1 MFDKNFMGLD
11 GFVWFIGVVEDR
23 KDPLALGRVRVRA
36 CGWHSA
42 SLADIPSEDLPWASV
57 LQPPTG
63 IFNTPKEADVVV
75 GFFADGRS
83 GQIPIVLGILPGF
96 STVEPSTGQGFN
108 DLRSL
113 DQLKLSPRKPV
124 ARNYNTDG
132 SGIEVDEINAGSNT
146 ALESLRYPQADQL
159 QEQSITGVSRY
170 EIANT
175 AIEARK
181 QNLDKNITTAEG
193 LKWSEPY
200 PAYNALYPH
209 NKAYESESGHIVE
222 YDDTPGHERI
232 CVTHRSGSFVEV
244 YPSGSKVEKITKS
257 NYQIVMADDHV
268 HIMGRALLT
277 IDQGSYIKILGNAH
291 IEVGND
297 AEMKVSGQMNLSVK
311 EALNIK
317 AKSLNIDVEENSTI
331 VAGESQFI
339 TVGSGVHLKGEE
351 VRASGSGGNLE
362 VTDSVIATGGG
373 GASVEVSGSVKAS
386 GSGGGAIEVASG
398 FVAEGGG
405 ASLGVASGQVKGG
418 PLLLGNTSGGSASS
432 ASSAGAASEGIAAG
446 IEAAADRSMAKSGRP
461 TEEEVPV
468 PFDAGTTAQNLDAYT
483 GYALSKKRFLDANGD
498 GTTSEPLGDD
508 TEELVCN
515 FDPNSKVFIPK
526 KQWAISSNGLNLIKK
541 QEGYA
546 KRIANGMAQG
556 YPDPATGGEPYTIGY
571 GTTSAVVNVKIT
583 LQTVIDKAT
592 AEQWLLE
599 AINEIFLPKLK
610 DTVNSELT
618 QNQIDACLS
627 LMYNIGTGAW
637 ATSTVKNRINSGNW
651 CGAAEAILWWRKADG
666 RVIQGLVNRRN
677 EERSLFLS

>member
-1 MFDKNFMGLD
+1 MVDKNFMGLD

-23 KDPLALGRVRVRA
+23 KDPLALGRVRVRV

-42 SLADIPSEDLPWASV
+42 SLAEIPSEDLPWASV
-57 LQPPTG
+57 IQAPGTT
-63 IFNTPKEADVVV
+63 FSTPKESDVVV

-83 GQIPIVLGILPGF
+83 GQIPIILGILPGF
-96 STVEPSTGQGFN
+96 STTEPSTGQGFN

-124 ARNYNTDG
+124 ARTYNKDG
-132 SGIEVDEINAGSNT
+132 SGIKIDEINSGSNT

-200 PAYNALYPH
+200 PAYNALYPY

-222 YDDTPGHERI
+222 YDDTPGSERI
-232 CVTHRSGSFVEV
+232 CVTHRSGSFAEV
-244 YPSGSKVEKITKS
+244 YPSGSKVEKITKA
-257 NYQIVMADDHV
+257 NYQIVMSDDHV

-277 IDQGSYIKILGNAH
+277 IDQSSYIKILGNAH

-297 AEMKVSGQMNLSVK
+297 ADVKVSGNMNLSVK

-317 AKSLNIDVEENSTI
+317 AKSLNIDVQEDSTI
-331 VAGESQFI
+331 VAGGSQFI
-339 TVGSGVHLKGEE
+339 TVGSGVHLKGQE
-351 VRASGSGGNLE
+351 VKASGSGGKLE
-362 VTDSVIATGGG
+362 VTDSVIATGSGG
-373 GASVEVSGSVKAS
+373 GSVEISGSVNAS
-386 GSGGGAIEVASG
+386 GSGGGAIEISSG
-398 FVAEGGG
+398 FVAVGGG

-432 ASSAGAASEGIAAG
+432 AASASEAEEGTVAG
-446 IEAAADRSMAKSGRP
+446 IEDADARSTAKTGRP
-461 TEEEVPV
+461 TEESVPV
-468 PFDAGTTAQNLDAYT
+468 PYDLGTVAQNLDAYT
-483 GYALSKKRFLDANGD
+483 GYALTKKRFLETNGD
-498 GTTSEPLGDD
+498 GTTSEP
-508 TEELVCN
+508 TAAANTNLVCN
-515 FDPNSKVFIPK
+515 FEAKTKTFIPK
-526 KQWAISSNGLNLIKK
+526 KQWSISSNGLNLIKK

-546 KRIANGMAQG
+546 KRISGGRAQG
-556 YPDPATGGEPYTIGY
+556 YPDPATGAEPYTIGY
-571 GTTSAVVNVKIT
+571 GTTSAVVDTKIT
-583 LQTVIDKAT
+583 LDTVIDKAT

-610 DTVNSELT
+610 DTINVELT
-618 QNQIDACLS
+618 QNQVDACLS

-637 ATSTVKNRINSGNW
+637 ATSTVKNRINSGDW
-651 CGAAEAILWWRKADG
+651 CGAGEAILWWSKADG
-666 RVIQGLVNRRN
+666 RVNQGLVNRRT
-677 EERSLFLS
+677 EERTLFLS